1 MAVRPLRLFPDSCLS
16 QMCAPVKKFD
26 QNLHSLVEDLFH
38 TMHKSPGV
46 GLAAPQIGVL
56 ERVSVI
62 DVSRAKKSASPHNN
76 GPVVLINP
84 RMIEGHGTQIL
95 REGCLSVPDLLANV
109 KRFLT
114 VVFDTETLEGK
125 TIRLRAEGFE
135 ALAFQHELDH
145 LDGKLFLDRVNS
157 LKTDVFRRKTF

>member
-1 MAVRPLRLFPDSCLS
+1 MAVRPIRLFPDPCLF
-16 QMCAPVKKFD
+16 QRCAPVLNFD
-26 QNLHSLVEDLFH
+26 RALLNVIVDLMD
-38 TMHKSPGV
+38 TMKASPGV

-62 DVSRAKKSASPHNN
+62 DAGRAKRKTSSSDN

-84 RMIEGHGTQIL
+84 KLIEGHGTQIP

-109 KRFLT
+109 RRYET
-114 VVFDTETLEGK
+114 VLIETGLPEGGTK
-125 TIRLRAEGFE
+125 ILRAEGFE

-145 LDGKLFLDRVNS
+145 LDGKLFLDRVTN
-157 LKTDVFRRKTF
+157 LKTDVFRRKIS